1 MELVV
6 GCKFVG
12 VASLLTQARSQLF
25 YAVDQQSE
33 QLAVGLAHPLQS
45 RDAGSRSHPCWT
57 LRWDA
62 QFEGCFAVTV
72 S

>member
-33 QLAVGLAHPLQS
+33 QLAVGLAHPLQRRGARS
-45 RDAGSRSHPCWT
+45 RFHPCWT
-57 LRWDA
+57 LGWDA
-62 QFEGCFAVTV
+62 RLEDCYAVTV